1 MHGWL
6 GGHRPRNR
14 RDQHMTSLSL
24 ERAPLEKTQKSP
36 ERNVYWGLTVMVGTR
51 TRETLRKRVAIFCV
65 RTSDTLLQFIPL
77 PF

>member
-1 MHGWL
+1 
-6 GGHRPRNR
+6 
-14 RDQHMTSLSL
+14 
-24 ERAPLEKTQKSP
+24 
-36 ERNVYWGLTVMVGTR
+36 MVGTR